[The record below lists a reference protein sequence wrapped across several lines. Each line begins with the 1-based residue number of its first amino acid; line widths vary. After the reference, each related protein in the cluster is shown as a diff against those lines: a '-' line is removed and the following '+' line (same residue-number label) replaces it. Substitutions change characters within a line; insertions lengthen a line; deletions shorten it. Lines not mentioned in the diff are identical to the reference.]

1 MGLTNPIAAKLAYA
15 RFAAMPNWNYARKI
29 VQEEYMKKITTVL
42 VALAL
47 STVLFG
53 CKSKEEKLV
62 SEYLKA
68 YEQGI
73 VKIEKLKKD
82 VTRGKT
88 SQQEAFG
95 QWMTIGYEIDGLA
108 KSDKYKDLPKESEWS
123 EADKA
128 KKKQLDE
135 RLAKANK

>member
-1 MGLTNPIAAKLAYA
+1 
-15 RFAAMPNWNYARKI
+15 
-29 VQEEYMKKITTVL
+29 MKKITTVL
-42 VALAL
+42 VALAF
-47 STVLFG
+47 SAALFG
-53 CKSKEEKLV
+53 CKSKKEKLV
-62 SEYLKA
+62 SAYLKD

-73 VKIEKLKKD
+73 VKVEKLKKD
-82 VTRGKT
+82 VTSGKT

-108 KSDKYKDLPKESEWS
+108 KSDKYKDLPAQSEWS

-135 RLAKANK
+135 RLTKANK